1 MCNYLE
7 NQPMVKIKQFSVV
20 IFFLANKSLKSCVM
34 G

>member
-7 NQPMVKIKQFSVV
+7 NQPMVKVKQFWVV
-20 IFFLANKSLKSCVM
+20 IFFLANKRLKSCVM